1 MPAGLVPATT
11 APEAAPAQ
19 TRPPDRRVPTR
30 VQQQYLGPGLS
41 QRRCLPQ
48 RMGLRQP
55 HLITAVLAGASWP
68 GPTGRCCLR
77 DRREGAARA
86 ERQAAYHVAR
96 AGDGERAGQ
105 PPRGYVPDVDSPACA
120 AIGQRPAGGNGERP
134 AVGAERAVHAA
145 GGEEAVRLVSRPVAR
160 FHRQVV
166 PVNSASVFPVR
177 AERHGHPA
185 LLASGGGQRCR
196 PAPGDDIPERDAMT
210 TPAAAKAI
218 ASTTAAVIP
227 GAGHGA
233 AITPRGW
240 PMTTALPGR
249 GSADRAT
256 LGNLPKTRQSTNKLD
271 KSG

>member
-1 MPAGLVPATT
+1 VPAGLVPATT

-19 TRPPDRRVPTR
+19 TRPMDRRVPTR

-55 HLITAVLAGASWP
+55 HLITAVLPAAGGEGGGQPPGWP

-86 ERQAAYHVAR
+86 ERQAAYYVDR

-105 PPRGYVPDVDSPACA
+105 PPGGYVPHVDSPGCA
-120 AIGQRPAGGNGERP
+120 AIGQRPAGGNGQRP

-145 GGEEAVRLVSRPVAR
+145 GGEGAGRLVSRPVAR

-166 PVNSASVFPVR
+166 PVSSASVP
-177 AERHGHPA
+177 
-185 LLASGGGQRCR
+185 R
-196 PAPGDDIPERDAMT
+196 PG
-210 TPAAAKAI
+210 
-218 ASTTAAVIP
+218 
-227 GAGHGA
+227 
-233 AITPRGW
+233 
-240 PMTTALPGR
+240 
-249 GSADRAT
+249 
-256 LGNLPKTRQSTNKLD
+256 
-271 KSG
+271 

>member
-1 MPAGLVPATT
+1 MPGGLVPATKPGGGASTDST
-11 APEAAPAQ
+11 AGPAGADPGSAAI
-19 TRPPDRRVPTR
+19 
-30 VQQQYLGPGLS
+30 LGPGLS

-145 GGEEAVRLVSRPVAR
+145 GGEEAVRLVSPRWP
-160 FHRQVV
+160 
-166 PVNSASVFPVR
+166 NSTGRS
-177 AERHGHPA
+177 
-185 LLASGGGQRCR
+185 CR
-196 PAPGDDIPERDAMT
+196 
-210 TPAAAKAI
+210 
-218 ASTTAAVIP
+218 
-227 GAGHGA
+227 
-233 AITPRGW
+233 
-240 PMTTALPGR
+240 
-249 GSADRAT
+249 
-256 LGNLPKTRQSTNKLD
+256 
-271 KSG
+271 